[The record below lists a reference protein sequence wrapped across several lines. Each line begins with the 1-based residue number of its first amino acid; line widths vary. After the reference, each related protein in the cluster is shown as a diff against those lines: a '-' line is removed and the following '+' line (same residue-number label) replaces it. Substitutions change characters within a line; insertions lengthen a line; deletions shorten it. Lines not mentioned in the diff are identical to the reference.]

1 MQQFQQ
7 QSWTSWI
14 YKESPMPLSI
24 VTELVVAVI
33 LVVLVFFFFARK
45 KKTNI
50 SNGYTNIYWRHRNVL
65 AVILK
70 MNQSR
75 IKHLFI
81 SISTPWVI
89 LSSLMKT
96 DLFI

>member
-33 LVVLVFFFFARK
+33 LVVLVFFFLQGK
-45 KKTNI
+45 KKQT
-50 SNGYTNIYWRHRNVL
+50 
-65 AVILK
+65 
-70 MNQSR
+70 
-75 IKHLFI
+75 F
-81 SISTPWVI
+81 
-89 LSSLMKT
+89 LMDT
-96 DLFI
+96 LTFTGDIGMC